1 MSLSRS
7 KVALGHN
14 PESGE
19 DSGGTKRGG
28 AYSPGPQGQSEEVQ
42 TQINDW

>member
-19 DSGGTKRGG
+19 DSGTKRGG
-28 AYSPGPQGQSEEVQ
+28 AYSPGPQGRSEEVQ

>member
-19 DSGGTKRGG
+19 DSGWTNWGG
-28 AYSPGPQGQSEEVQ
+28 EGPQGQSEEVQ